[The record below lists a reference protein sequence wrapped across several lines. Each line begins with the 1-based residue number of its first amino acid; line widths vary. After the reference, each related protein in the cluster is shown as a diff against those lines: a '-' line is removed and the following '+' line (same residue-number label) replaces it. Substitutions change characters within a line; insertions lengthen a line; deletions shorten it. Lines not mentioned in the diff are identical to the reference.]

1 LFKGNKFI
9 FVAFLQHFIKRG
21 NTMKKLIVAVAL
33 AVASMQASAG
43 AFITLEGEYENS
55 NNKTN
60 NATTALNIIPGYK
73 ITDGALKGVTIDL
86 KNQIADKI
94 DQHSVSSQI
103 EPRIKYE
110 QEVYPGL
117 TAWGRLGI
125 GEKITNGANY
135 GFYTIEPGI
144 TYKVTDKVSLSLSD
158 KYKDAF
164 SDGKAAQTNQV
175 YVGGSYKATDV
186 DTIGLKAYQKF
197 EDTHSTGVELGYTRS
212 F

>member
-1 LFKGNKFI
+1 MHLNLI
-9 FVAFLQHFIKRG
+9 LWHFCNNLKQRG

-73 ITDGALKGVTIDL
+73 ITDGDFKGVTIDL
-86 KNQIADKI
+86 KNQLADKI
-94 DQHSVSSQI
+94 DQHSTSSQI

-110 QEVYPGL
+110 MPIGMSSL
-117 TAWGRLGI
+117 TAWGRLGV

-144 TYKVTDKVSLSLSD
+144 TYKVTDKISLSVSD

-164 SDGKAAQTNQV
+164 SSGKAAQTNQV